1 MARGLVVAVL
11 LQLAVCSLAVSIQY
25 APGGKD
31 GEAANSDS
39 DVTDLGDLE
48 EIDTVETN
56 SAPASF
62 ADYIVEEAPRHDAA
76 QLAVQGANA
85 SVAADAAV
93 AQDAAAADAAAEEA
107 DVSRFT
113 VEIEMPHSKES
124 AKEPQAKLMGWKLG
138 NEEGKPIQIAKIKS
152 KGMLAKHNS
161 GNDEKLIVA
170 GDELVEVNGVKY
182 TGDTRAFEVAL
193 GKEIQA
199 SMKKGGPPALRLT
212 VQRRRQAEQAP
223 KALAQETAQTVEA
236 AAQDTSIHRV
246 EVEENANS
254 SAGTEEKTQI
264 SEEKTNGSADVQ
276 SMAYDLLE
284 AKAAE
289 SAVTQAHQVE
299 LSVSK
304 VEGLIAAWN
313 KLHPED
319 PIELDHEMFRKAMG
333 VSLVM
338 A

>member
-25 APGGKD
+25 APGGKA

-93 AQDAAAADAAAEEA
+93 AQET

-113 VEIEMPHSKES
+113 VEIKMPHSKES

-138 NEEGKPIQIAKIKS
+138 NEEGKPIQIAKIKG

-246 EVEENANS
+246 EVEEKANN

-319 PIELDHEMFRKAMG
+319 PIELDHEIFRKAMG

>member
-11 LQLAVCSLAVSIQY
+11 LQLAVCSPAVSIQY

-93 AQDAAAADAAAEEA
+93 AQEA

-113 VEIEMPHSKES
+113 VEIKMPHSKES

-138 NEEGKPIQIAKIKS
+138 NEEGKPIQIAKIKG

-246 EVEENANS
+246 EVEEKANS

-289 SAVTQAHQVE
+289 SAATQAHQVE

>member
-93 AQDAAAADAAAEEA
+93 AQEA

-246 EVEENANS
+246 EVEEKANS

>member
-93 AQDAAAADAAAEEA
+93 AQEA

-319 PIELDHEMFRKAMG
+319 EI
-333 VSLVM
+333 SLKSLPVPH
-338 A
+338 

>member
-25 APGGKD
+25 APSGKD

-76 QLAVQGANA
+76 QLSVQGANA

-93 AQDAAAADAAAEEA
+93 AQEA

-113 VEIEMPHSKES
+113 VEIKMPHSKES

-138 NEEGKPIQIAKIKS
+138 NEEGKPIQVVKIRG

-161 GNDEKLIVA
+161 GIDEAPIAA

-182 TGDTRAFEVAL
+182 TGDTRAFEAAL

-223 KALAQETAQTVEA
+223 KALAQETTQTVEA
-236 AAQDTSIHRV
+236 AAQETTQTV
-246 EVEENANS
+246 EVEEKANS
-254 SAGTEEKTQI
+254 SAGMQEKTQI

-284 AKAAE
+284 EKAAE
-289 SAVTQAHQVE
+289 SAATQAHQVD

-319 PIELDHEMFRKAMG
+319 PIELDHEVFRKAMG
-333 VSLVM
+333 ASLVM

>member
-93 AQDAAAADAAAEEA
+93 AQEA

>member
-93 AQDAAAADAAAEEA
+93 AQEA

-113 VEIEMPHSKES
+113 VEIKMPHSKES

-138 NEEGKPIQIAKIKS
+138 NEEGKPIQIAKIKG

-246 EVEENANS
+246 EVEEKANS

-289 SAVTQAHQVE
+289 SAATQAHQVE

>member
-25 APGGKD
+25 APSGKD

-93 AQDAAAADAAAEEA
+93 AQEA

-113 VEIEMPHSKES
+113 VEIKMPHSKES

-138 NEEGKPIQIAKIKS
+138 NEEGKPIQIAKIKG

-246 EVEENANS
+246 EVEEKANS

-289 SAVTQAHQVE
+289 SAATQAHQVE